1 MQLLQYTEE
10 KGCQTPSQAGLTF
23 LEEGG
28 GGYSQPKEPDCFSS
42 GYEASHGDQV

>member
-23 LEEGG
+23 LVEGG

-42 GYEASHGDQV
+42 SCEASHEDQV